1 MTLSLI
7 VKTWYL
13 LILGL
18 FPGATDDN
26 RILLVLVL
34 KCFED
39 SCCGL
44 SFSRVDILG
53 PFYNSLVILVSHIL
67 KCALGCFLS
76 ICGTLLRR

>member
-1 MTLSLI
+1 MTLSPI

-34 KCFED
+34 N
-39 SCCGL
+39 
-44 SFSRVDILG
+44 V
-53 PFYNSLVILVSHIL
+53 L
-67 KCALGCFLS
+67 KAAVVA
-76 ICGTLLRR
+76 